1 MPSRKTLIAKP
12 RIFGGALALLLSGLL
27 ALPAFAEDAAPAPSP
42 TAPPTIVAAPAMVPS
57 APFSWKV
64 YRTSAD
70 FPDRAPVV
78 HRLVGS
84 VHLLPESA
92 YPLPSGLQAAYA
104 ETSGLVLET
113 DPSALEE
120 PEFQKNFL
128 DAARAPNGLKASVE
142 PALYELLQQRSA
154 KMQVPAASAACE
166 PFRAWFC
173 ALSLELFRLQ
183 SQGVSGEL
191 GLDRH
196 FYTRALRD
204 GRSVRWLEEPGA
216 QLAIFSTMN
225 DAQSAQFLEATLQG
239 MGESGSDPADLVRQ
253 WRSNDQSTMER
264 TVADMKRVYPDPYE
278 RILGARN
285 RAWIPRLEALFG
297 ESRPLMVVVG
307 AAHLLGPDGLP
318 VQLAARGW
326 TVEPVTGTEAA
337 PVPAPAKPPADQPA
351 PLLVPV
357 GAGPNKPGVAAKP
370 VAAS

>member
-1 MPSRKTLIAKP
+1 VR
-12 RIFGGALALLLSGLL
+12 GATALLLSWLI
-27 ALPAFAEDAAPAPSP
+27 AAPAIAD
-42 TAPPTIVAAPAMVPS
+42 TAAPATTPPIVAAAATVPS
-57 APFSWKV
+57 APFTWTVFK
-64 YRTSAD
+64 ANPD
-70 FPDRAPVV
+70 FPGRAPVV

-104 ETSGLVLET
+104 DTSGLVLET

-120 PEFQKNFL
+120 PEFQKHFL
-128 DAARAPNGLKASVE
+128 EAARSPNGLKASLE
-142 PALYELLQQRSA
+142 PALYELLQQRTT
-154 KMQVPAASAACE
+154 KLQLPAASTACE

-183 SQGVSGEL
+183 SQGVSGDL

-204 GRSVRWLEEPGA
+204 ERSVRWLEEPGA

-239 MGESGSDPADLVRQ
+239 MGEPGSDPADLVRQ
-253 WRSNDQSTMER
+253 WRSNDQVAMER

-285 RAWIPRLEALFG
+285 RAWIPRLEILFG
-297 ESRPLMVVVG
+297 ESKPLLVVVG

-326 TVEPVTGTEAA
+326 TVTPVTGSEAA
-337 PVPAPAKPPADQPA
+337 PIPAPPKPPVDQPA
-351 PLLVPV
+351 PVLLPV
-357 GAGPNKPGVAAKP
+357 GDEPPAKPAVSAKP
-370 VAAS
+370 VAAP